1 MLTSINVG
9 EDLLESL
16 REKLLATVLSV
27 KADTFLT
34 GFLLD
39 NSSDA
44 NIIKSVVHSSNV
56 LQILYNGHA

>member
-34 GFLLD
+34 SFLLD
-39 NSSDA
+39 NA

-56 LQILYNGHA
+56 LEILYNGHV

>member
-44 NIIKSVVHSSNV
+44 NIIECGSFVECFTNTV
-56 LQILYNGHA
+56 